1 MLTVKHNT
9 IVPKYIFYSKP
20 SAHHTTRPCQ
30 SKRRKRVKPS
40 VNCVMVALCCFTD
53 ARLLWQNVKISLPWQ
68 HGSFGVQS
76 EWYHYITQPQ
86 TRNLPAQISG
96 NFSTDNPHNNPSSVP
111 TISPSE
117 LENEH
122 WISVQVQIGDP
133 IRGATWRVVLKQA
146 YFAIADTVAKG
157 DFRTWIAG
165 KLYIP
170 QQKSPR
176 KDKSVGCPLGDG
188 KSVGVAEHFPWPV
201 GWAQTGYPK
210 VP

>member
-133 IRGATWRVVLKQA
+133 IRGATWRVFKNITGLFRHCWYCGKGRLS
-146 YFAIADTVAKG
+146 DLDSWKTVHS
-157 DFRTWIAG
+157 
-165 KLYIP
+165 LS
-170 QQKSPR
+170 KSHPGTAHLW
-176 KDKSVGCPLGDG
+176 DVHQGMET
-188 KSVGVAEHFPWPV
+188 V
-201 GWAQTGYPK
+201 
-210 VP
+210 